1 MGQELHRTQI
11 LLKQAQ
17 HAALMELARR
27 ERRSLSDLVRAIVQ
41 QELERRASIAGETRR
56 RRLAALERIVLHR
69 DEILERREGRPLE
82 VDVAA
87 LIDETREERDDE
99 LLGRVLQRR
108 R

>member
-17 HAALMELARR
+17 HAALTELAKR
-27 ERRSLSDLVRAIVQ
+27 ERRSLSALVRAIVQ
-41 QELERRASIAGETRR
+41 EELERRASIAEETRR
-56 RRLAALERIVLHR
+56 RRLAALERIAAHR
-69 DEILERREGRPLE
+69 SAILERREGRPLD

-99 LLGRVLQRR
+99 LPCSR
-108 R
+108 